1 MCILKLEVNR
11 VQLYIAVTLFKL
23 LKFFILLKY
32 TYMLKV
38 RVLSPKHSLHVPF
51 SKAVGPLLLD
61 PQKHVWKVQRYP
73 PRPPLPDL
81 ILHLLT
87 YQDIGSVWCCSDWA
101 SLELL
106 PRQFRLDKLLR
117 LPYPLWRWEID
128 GFLKDLCRTYLTT
141 KYCSG

>member
-61 PQKHVWKVQRYP
+61 PQKHV
-73 PRPPLPDL
+73 
-81 ILHLLT
+81 
-87 YQDIGSVWCCSDWA
+87 
-101 SLELL
+101 
-106 PRQFRLDKLLR
+106 
-117 LPYPLWRWEID
+117 
-128 GFLKDLCRTYLTT
+128 
-141 KYCSG
+141 